1 MKNVISN
8 LSSINVKNHE
18 HKLHGFDVLGDLATV
33 NSKGE
38 AMGRKKRSQMYPL
51 LWDGHREATFCT
63 ATYRPSYCHPGVATC
78 SLGKPEPVPGSAATG
93 TARSAVGGP
102 FQTFLAEQRAR
113 ATGFSL

>member
-1 MKNVISN
+1 
-8 LSSINVKNHE
+8 
-18 HKLHGFDVLGDLATV
+18 
-33 NSKGE
+33 
-38 AMGRKKRSQMYPL
+38 MYPL